1 MIMDEGMDYAKLKD
15 KLILLDKNTKAWS
28 GDNFL
33 RNLQAFN
40 QPTSSSSSNYQGPAP
55 MEVDQVHFG
64 GKGKSKSKGK
74 QKGKK
79 GSWFGMPYGGKHGG
93 NQKGGGK
100 GKSKHKGKKG
110 NKGKHKGKQQ
120 KAKGMVVEAIATYV
134 VFVEV
139 MATGEMNEC
148 TIKSNVNQ
156 VNGAG
161 NSGEGQGAPNDTA
174 STTGSTSTRRASTAS
189 TTSQS
194 LSSGSKSVRLVKMYH
209 EAGGR
214 MEPTLSKRV

>member
-1 MIMDEGMDYAKLKD
+1 MAKGRASPKGNRKAKRAVGLVCHMVA
-15 KLILLDKNTKAWS
+15 NTVETRRVEAKES
-28 GDNFL
+28 QST
-33 RNLQAFN
+33 RERKE
-40 QPTSSSSSNYQGPAP
+40 T
-55 MEVDQVHFG
+55 
-64 GKGKSKSKGK
+64 
-74 QKGKK
+74 K
-79 GSWFGMPYGGKHGG
+79 GSTKE
-93 NQKGGGK
+93 
-100 GKSKHKGKKG
+100 SSR
-110 NKGKHKGKQQ
+110 

-161 NSGEGQGAPNDTA
+161 NSGGVQGAPNDTA
-174 STTGSTSTRRASTAS
+174 STTGSTRRASTAS

-194 LSSGSKSVRLVKMYH
+194 LSSGSMSVRLVKMYH